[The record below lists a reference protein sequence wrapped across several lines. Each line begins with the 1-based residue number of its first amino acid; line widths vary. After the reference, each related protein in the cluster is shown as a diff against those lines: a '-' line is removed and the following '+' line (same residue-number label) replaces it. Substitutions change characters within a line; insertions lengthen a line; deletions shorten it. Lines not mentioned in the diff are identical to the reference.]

1 MGSHRVNHVWVT
13 FTHTNTHK
21 SKDRFSTS
29 FSYLWLF
36 QTYFHTYGYTDDGM
50 YSILQ
55 RRPHKLGFKE
65 EKKIYYNI
73 CIISFIKKNLPLVY
87 LKQHIQLLFLQ
98 LQDLVRIPFE
108 ILDLGPN
115 LCGAAFQHNHK
126 EYLYSHSQQTGLLH
140 VLLKAKK
147 DFFKKLHL

>member
-1 MGSHRVNHVWVT
+1 MT

>member
-1 MGSHRVNHVWVT
+1 M
-13 FTHTNTHK
+13 
-21 SKDRFSTS
+21 
-29 FSYLWLF
+29 
-36 QTYFHTYGYTDDGM
+36 
-50 YSILQ
+50 
-55 RRPHKLGFKE
+55 
-65 EKKIYYNI
+65 
-73 CIISFIKKNLPLVY
+73 
-87 LKQHIQLLFLQ
+87 
-98 LQDLVRIPFE
+98 RIPFE